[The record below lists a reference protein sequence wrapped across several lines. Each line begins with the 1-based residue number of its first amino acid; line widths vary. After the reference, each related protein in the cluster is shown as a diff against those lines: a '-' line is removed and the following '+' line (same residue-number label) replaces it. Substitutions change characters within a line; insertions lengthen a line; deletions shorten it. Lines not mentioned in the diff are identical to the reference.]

1 MSFTHFCM
9 IRFLLLLFIA
19 IPLGFLTPGCL
30 FSKKEKPNPN
40 IAADVEEAFK
50 QRWIARRMG
59 ELSAGGQV
67 TDGRMAREQATREFA
82 EKYEYTKAAKGYV
95 R

>member
-1 MSFTHFCM
+1 M

-19 IPLGFLTPGCL
+19 IPLGFFTPGC
-30 FSKKEKPNPN
+30 FSSKKQKPNPN
-40 IAADVEEAFK
+40 IAEDVEEAFR

-59 ELSAGGQV
+59 ELSASGQV

-82 EKYEYTKAAKGYV
+82 EKYPYTTASKGYE